1 MSENRQLRLGTILH
15 GASGNMSA
23 WRHPAAQADASINF
37 DFVTQTALKA
47 EAGKLDFI
55 FVADG
60 LYINEKSIPHFLNRF
75 EPLTVL
81 SALAAITRRL
91 GLVGT
96 LSTSYSEPFTTARQ
110 FASLDHLSQGR
121 AGWNVV
127 TSPLEGSAKNFSRAQ
142 HPDHALRYRIAD
154 EYLQVVKGLWD
165 SWEEDAFVRNKETGQ
180 FFDKNKL
187 HTLDHHGDFFK
198 VAGPLNIARTPQ
210 GRPIIFQAGAS
221 DDGKKLAARHADAI
235 FTHQDSLAEAQ
246 AFYRDVKSQ
255 LAAYQRSPDQLH
267 IFQGVSVI
275 VGDDAE
281 DAERQYQ
288 TTAAL
293 VSIED
298 ALNYL
303 GRYFEHHDF
312 SQYPL
317 DEPFPDI
324 GDLGQ
329 NSFRSTTDEIKRHA
343 RERGLTLRQVA
354 LEAAS
359 PRPRFTGT
367 ASDVADGLQLWFEQ
381 HAADGFIIQQCSVF
395 NSFVPFLSTLMNNR
409 DHRKIVVIDGK
420 VAFTGGVNLADEY
433 INLSPRFGKWKD
445 SAIMIRGDAVWNFTV
460 MFLSLWGFE
469 RKITEDY
476 EKFRVVQEPDEPQE
490 GGYVLP
496 YSDNPLDWEPVAR
509 NVYLNLISRA
519 KQYIYINTPYL
530 IPDNEVLT
538 ALCNAAKSGV
548 DVRII
553 TPHIPDKKLVYMVTR
568 ANYEVL
574 VRNGVKIYE
583 FIPGFNHAKTVVCD
597 DEYGIVGTINFDYR
611 SFYMH
616 FECGAW
622 LFRCPAIGSMRDEY
636 LMSLLQCR
644 QVVHA
649 ECRSSKWYVRAL
661 NSVLQRNQGT
671 DHPCRN
677 DYAGSS

>member
-37 DFVTQTALKA
+37 DFVTETALKA

-81 SALAAITRRL
+81 SALAAVTRRL

-165 SWEEDAFVRNKETGQ
+165 SWEEDAFVRNKATGQ

-210 GRPIIFQAGAS
+210 GRPI
-221 DDGKKLAARHADAI
+221 
-235 FTHQDSLAEAQ
+235 
-246 AFYRDVKSQ
+246 
-255 LAAYQRSPDQLH
+255 

-381 HAADGFIIQQCSVF
+381 RAADGFIIQ
-395 NSFVPFLSTLMNNR
+395 
-409 DHRKIVVIDGK
+409 
-420 VAFTGGVNLADEY
+420 GGTPETF
-433 INLSPRFGKWKD
+433 PRFVD
-445 SAIMIRGDAVWNFTV
+445 EVVPLLQARG
-460 MFLSLWGFE
+460 
-469 RKITEDY
+469 
-476 EKFRVVQEPDEPQE
+476 
-490 GGYVLP
+490 
-496 YSDNPLDWEPVAR
+496 
-509 NVYLNLISRA
+509 
-519 KQYIYINTPYL
+519 
-530 IPDNEVLT
+530 
-538 ALCNAAKSGV
+538 
-548 DVRII
+548 
-553 TPHIPDKKLVYMVTR
+553 
-568 ANYEVL
+568 
-574 VRNGVKIYE
+574 
-583 FIPGFNHAKTVVCD
+583 
-597 DEYGIVGTINFDYR
+597 
-611 SFYMH
+611 
-616 FECGAW
+616 
-622 LFRCPAIGSMRDEY
+622 LFRRDYPGATLRESLGLALPA
-636 LMSLLQCR
+636 
-644 QVVHA
+644 
-649 ECRSSKWYVRAL
+649 
-661 NSVLQRNQGT
+661 NQFQK
-671 DHPCRN
+671 
-677 DYAGSS
+677 